1 MNDIYKDIICVTN
14 RKLAVRPFLEQIK
27 YVCEKKPK
35 AVVLREKD
43 MEYEAYLKLAE
54 NVKKICDSYE
64 VKFIPHFFFEVCD
77 ALRVSDIHLPLWK
90 LIEIEK
96 KESNE
101 IKIEPSKADLSG
113 VESIIKK
120 IGVSVHSADEAV
132 RAKELG
138 ASYLFAGHIF
148 ETDCKKDIR
157 PRGVLFLE
165 EVCKAVDIPVYAIG
179 GMYADEKL
187 LKEMKDKGAAG
198 MAIMSDFMRM

>member
-1 MNDIYKDIICVTN
+1 MEDIYKDIICVTN

-35 AVVLREKD
+35 AIVLREKD

-77 ALRVSDIHLPLWK
+77 ALGVSDIHLPLWK
-90 LIEIEK
+90 QEDIKEK
-96 KESNE
+96 
-101 IKIEPSKADLSG
+101 LL
-113 VESIIKK
+113 KK
-120 IGVSVHSADEAV
+120 NIGVSVHSADEAV

-179 GMYADEKL
+179 GMYADKKL

>member
-1 MNDIYKDIICVTN
+1 MEDIYKDIICVTN

-54 NVKKICDSYE
+54 NVKKICGSYE
-64 VKFIPHFFFEVCD
+64 VEFIPHFFLETCD
-77 ALRVSDIHLPLWK
+77 ALGVSIIHLPLWK
-90 LIEIEK
+90 QE
-96 KESNE
+96 E
-101 IKIEPSKADLSG
+101 IKEKLNN
-113 VESIIKK
+113 KK
-120 IGVSVHSADEAV
+120 FGVSVHSADEAV
-132 RAKELG
+132 RAKKLG

-157 PRGVLFLE
+157 PRGTLFLE

-179 GMYADEKL
+179 GMHADEKL

-198 MAIMSDFMRM
+198 IAIMSELMRM